1 MAISSVFWCSEVK
14 CKDNLDW
21 PDIVADRWEEK
32 KKKPKSSPIPVGCF
46 WHKNNS
52 CYRIS
57 LWPKS
62 EPVNFFLHARFRIY
76 EIYVN
81 GDKNL
86 LFIWCSIGNLIG
98 NAVSSACLLCR
109 CVLADPT
116 PPSHRSGF
124 LGKGI
129 SQKNPTIE
137 LFWWRK
143 LKLNFILYFSWFI
156 RKRNEN
162 RGVWV
167 WAQSAHVF
175 MYN

>member
-1 MAISSVFWCSEVK
+1 MTGGRK
-14 CKDNLDW
+14 
-21 PDIVADRWEEK
+21 R
-32 KKKPKSSPIPVGCF
+32 KKPKGSLIPVGGF

-52 CYRIS
+52 GYRIS

-62 EPVNFFLHARFRIY
+62 EPVKFFCMLDSSIY
-76 EIYVN
+76 EIHVN

-98 NAVSSACLLCR
+98 NAVSSAHLLCR
-109 CVLADPT
+109 WVLADPT

-129 SQKNPTIE
+129 SQKKPTIE

-143 LKLNFILYFSWFI
+143 LKLNSILYFCWFI
-156 RKRNEN
+156 CERNEN
-162 RGVWV
+162 RGVWA
-167 WAQSAHVF
+167 WAQSTYVF
-175 MYN
+175 MYI